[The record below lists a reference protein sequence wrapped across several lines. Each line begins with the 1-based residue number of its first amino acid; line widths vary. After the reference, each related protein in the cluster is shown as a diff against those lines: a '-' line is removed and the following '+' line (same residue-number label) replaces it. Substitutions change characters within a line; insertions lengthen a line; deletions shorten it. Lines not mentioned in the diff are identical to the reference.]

1 MVRFPTALIFL
12 LCAPAGVAVAIVP
25 PGIRSALMGDVVGS
39 ADFTLNIAPPQE
51 NADESRREIDAL
63 MQNERAVEAA
73 SLDDMGQSQRKML
86 DAEQKQIRAIVAKAL
101 AGLGARG
108 S

>member
-51 NADESRREIDAL
+51 NADESRRVRDCVCL
-63 MQNERAVEAA
+63 VRNSRERRP
-73 SLDDMGQSQRKML
+73 RKL
-86 DAEQKQIRAIVAKAL
+86 TR
-101 AGLGARG
+101 
-108 S
+108 